1 MSGNTSRL
9 VAALLVLF
17 LLALPALALAQA
29 PAGQRE
35 LSPEAQQIHDNL
47 FDAKWREHQ
56 AEQGLLSRA
65 IARVASEMVASI
77 VWGLGLQD
85 HVTLIFGV
93 EPRQTITS
101 RSYIPPENLVLYT
114 FTQDQ
119 AGVIGMF
126 YDAFGR
132 LIWIMLIIA
141 VLIAGYLVF
150 LRSMSADGVRTA
162 KDYLLGLVIF
172 LGLML
177 FGGVL
182 VEPLFFLN
190 RAFVL
195 FIGSQVG
202 PALEAPIFEALF
214 NNAMFV
220 AAHPLVLG
228 AIVLVMAIFLG
239 LFNFQYMMRTVSLAI
254 LLLMFP
260 IVAYR
265 AIYPSGRSSIGAWF
279 KEFASNLF
287 MQSGHAVAYAVLI
300 AFFVAS
306 QNIFLLL
313 AMFWSLNSIA
323 GIVRNLLGAEG
334 GGEGAGGAMA
344 GMMGL
349 TALMGVKSL
358 FSAVNT
364 DAATSH
370 MKTLGEKA
378 GTVVPGARGGLGA
391 ASAGGAGALAGSTAG
406 GSAGAPLMFDSGLRK
421 ATKFKSGLTK
431 AAIGVGLAAGAMGMG
446 AALGPAGVAAGV
458 KIGSSAGRFVGKVGG
473 GIATAIGSAS
483 DTKHEIA
490 LKAEEEGISFREAAL
505 NHYGY
510 MHKDQLKDPGSAAQL
525 GHDIGATFGWVPA
538 VVGQHGAGL
547 ASKIYGLATGDTA
560 AGKYGDAMRTHYEDE
575 YISSARHD
583 KNVADWAAEQ
593 KSDINARLA
602 KYGPGS
608 SSWMGLSQ
616 NTASAKNRLDSLKQE
631 HAALQ
636 KRRGELAN
644 TKYSKPALEELEQKR
659 KAAYNS
665 ILNTVRS
672 RERPTKEQNEAV
684 SQASRAYRDMF
695 EARPEGMHIL
705 QKRIDSTFAGMQ
717 GAERE
722 YNAAREAERAG
733 PAEYAKAKEELSVVE
748 ATVAQSKAALLN
760 AQQKHQ
766 RRNEL
771 IGSQFRDIN
780 RGGIPPGGF
789 DSPLVGDFVVR

>member
-1 MSGNTSRL
+1 MSGKTSRL

-29 PAGQRE
+29 PAQGAE
-35 LSPEAQQIHDNL
+35 LSPEAQQMHDNL
-47 FDAKWREHQ
+47 FGEMWQEHQ
-56 AEQGLLSRA
+56 VEQGLLSRA
-65 IARVASEMVASI
+65 IARLMSETVGAL

-93 EPRQTITS
+93 EPNQLMRS
-101 RSYIPPENLVLYT
+101 RSFVPPENLVLYT

-119 AGVIGMF
+119 ANIIGMF
-126 YDAFGR
+126 YDALGR
-132 LIWIMLIIA
+132 FTWILLVVA

-150 LRSMSADGVRTA
+150 MKSMSADGLATA
-162 KDYLLGLVIF
+162 KDYLLGLLIF

-177 FGGVL
+177 FGGVI

-195 FIGSQVG
+195 FVGSQVA

-214 NNAMFV
+214 GNTLTLAGNPIVM
-220 AAHPLVLG
+220 G
-228 AIVLVMAIFLG
+228 IIVLLMAIGLA
-239 LFNFQYMMRTVSLAI
+239 LFNFQYLMRIVALAI

-265 AIYPSGRSSIGAWF
+265 AVFPSGRASFGTWF

-287 MQSGHAVAYAVLI
+287 VQSGHAVAYAVLI

-313 AMFWSLNSIA
+313 AMIWSLNSIA
-323 GIVRNLLGAEG
+323 GMVRNLLGAEG
-334 GGEGAGGAMA
+334 GGEGMGGAMA

-358 FSAVNT
+358 FSAVNA
-364 DAATSH
+364 DAASSH
-370 MKTLGEKA
+370 AKTLGEKA
-378 GTVVPGARGGLGA
+378 GTVIPGASGGLGA
-391 ASAGGAGALAGSTAG
+391 GSASGAGALAGSTAG
-406 GSAGAPLMFDSGLRK
+406 SSAGAPLMFDSGLRK

-431 AAIGVGLAAGAMGMG
+431 AAIGVGMAAGAMGM
-446 AALGPAGVAAGV
+446 AAAFGPAGVAAGV
-458 KIGSSAGRFVGKVGG
+458 KVGSSAGRFIGKVGG

-490 LKAEEEGISFREAAL
+490 LKAEEDGITFRQAAYD
-505 NHYGY
+505 HYGY

-593 KSDINARLA
+593 KSGINARLA

-608 SSWMGLSQ
+608 SSWMALSQ

-636 KRRGELAN
+636 KRRGELM
-644 TKYSKPALEELEQKR
+644 KQGYSEPELAKLAAER
-659 KAAYNS
+659 KKVYEG
-665 ILNTVRS
+665 ILSTVKS
-672 RERPTKEQNEAV
+672 GGKPTKEQNEAV

-695 EARPEGMHIL
+695 EARPEGMHYL

-717 GAERE
+717 TAERE

-748 ATVAQSKAALLN
+748 ATVAQSKAALYV

-789 DSPLVGDFVVR
+789 DSPLVGDYIAR